1 MENHSEPLIETF
13 EVTGPAERL
22 DKILAARYPYLS
34 RSYLQH
40 LIEQGNVLVNGVS
53 LRSSHKAAAGEVIAV
68 TIPPTQPLS
77 PQPEPI
83 EVEVIYE
90 DDDVIVVNKPA
101 GLTVHPAPGHTQHTL
116 VNALL
121 ARWPELASFE
131 DSSRPGIVHR
141 LDKDTS
147 GLMLIARHAAAQTN
161 LIAQFKAHSI
171 HKSYYALV
179 KGKLEPERGIIEAP
193 IGRDPAHRKRMA
205 VVSSGK
211 EAATSYRVKEY
222 LDGYTLLDISIETG
236 RTHQIRVHLTAIG
249 YPVAGDSV
257 YGIKVKFLNR
267 QFLHAWRLGFHLP
280 SSGIYREF
288 TSQLPPDLQSA
299 LDYLR

>member
-1 MENHSEPLIETF
+1 
-13 EVTGPAERL
+13 
-22 DKILAARYPYLS
+22 
-34 RSYLQH
+34 
-40 LIEQGNVLVNGVS
+40 
-53 LRSSHKAAAGEVIAV
+53 
-68 TIPPTQPLS
+68 
-77 PQPEPI
+77 
-83 EVEVIYE
+83 
-90 DDDVIVVNKPA
+90 
-101 GLTVHPAPGHTQHTL
+101 
-116 VNALL
+116 
-121 ARWPELASFE
+121 
-131 DSSRPGIVHR
+131 
-141 LDKDTS
+141 
-147 GLMLIARHAAAQTN
+147 MLIARHAAAQTN

-171 HKSYYALV
+171 HKSYYALA

-280 SSGIYREF
+280 SSGTYANLPASCLCLNQPLIIYAECGLSF
-288 TSQLPPDLQSA
+288 TVLQVRYSA
-299 LDYLR
+299 KTRNT